1 MKATVWL
8 AKAGSDFLSWDSILK
23 RNEILGFT
31 GKDRDFYMT
40 IRNHPRLEDWDFSSI
55 TAKVFTE
62 NQNIANESELKF
74 FVEEVVVEG
83 ELEGFTEN
91 EEEVIIDLKESL
103 SKDEIEI
110 DVNFDE
116 KSSSFSNEFTIYLS
130 KVSID
135 LEFDFQNTEEIK
147 KAYCTLDLTYS
158 IA

>member
-1 MKATVWL
+1 MKGMVWL
-8 AKAGSDFLSWDSILK
+8 VKVGSDFLSWDSILK
-23 RNEILGFT
+23 RNEHLEFS
-31 GKDRDFYMT
+31 GKDKNFSMT
-40 IRNHPRLEDWDFSSI
+40 IRNHPRLEDWDFTFI

-62 NQNIANESELKF
+62 NQDTENEFKF

-110 DVNFDE
+110 EVQFSE
-116 KSSSFSNEFTIYLS
+116 KGYSTFGYEFTIFLS
-130 KVSID
+130 KANID